1 MPAENN
7 RLTVTPR
14 PAVCFAQRTPLP
26 RRLCLF
32 WTTFAA
38 ALISASSHALL
49 PPPLQDSTS
58 HQP

>member
-14 PAVCFAQRTPLP
+14 PAFCFAQRTP

-49 PPPLQDSTS
+49 PPTLQDSTS

>member
-1 MPAENN
+1 MPAESN

-14 PAVCFAQRTPLP
+14 PAVSSPQRTPLP
-26 RRLCLF
+26 RRLRAF

-49 PPPLQDSTS
+49 PPPLHGSTS